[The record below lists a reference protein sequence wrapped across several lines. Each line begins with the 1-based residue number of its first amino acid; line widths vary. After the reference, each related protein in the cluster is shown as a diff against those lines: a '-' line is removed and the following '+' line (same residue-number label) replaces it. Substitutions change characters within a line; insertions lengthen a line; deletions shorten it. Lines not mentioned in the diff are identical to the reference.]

1 MFICFETPNLL
12 WALQRPGASNS
23 AHELYGSMV
32 NKLWF
37 EIPEALRAA
46 AFGID
51 CCAEM
56 LEYAWI
62 CLNML
67 ESESEESSES
77 WYVLMALVVLVMLDA
92 ACGEGN
98 TGSIWA
104 HLDTFSSNM

>member
-1 MFICFETPNLL
+1 
-12 WALQRPGASNS
+12 
-23 AHELYGSMV
+23 
-32 NKLWF
+32 LWF

-67 ESESEESSES
+67 EYA
-77 WYVLMALVVLVMLDA
+77 WICLNMLEYA
-92 ACGEGN
+92 
-98 TGSIWA
+98 W
-104 HLDTFSSNM
+104 

>member
-1 MFICFETPNLL
+1 MFIRFETPNLL
-12 WALQRPGASNS
+12 LASQRPGASNS

-56 LEYAWI
+56 LEYF
-62 CLNML
+62 LNML

-98 TGSIWA
+98 TGSI
-104 HLDTFSSNM
+104 